1 MIIKMTTNPIKS
13 FSIYGL
19 FGTTDVHIPLD
30 EPVKILVGEN
40 GLGKTQVLNLFY
52 YTLTQKFSKL
62 AEFYFD
68 KLVLTFAN
76 GKIFEFKNNK
86 NVLSHNPPFEKQK

>member
-1 MIIKMTTNPIKS
+1 MFLKMTINPIKS

-52 YTLTQKFSKL
+52 YTLTQNFSKL
-62 AEFYFD
+62 KEYNFD
-68 KLVLTFAN
+68 RLVLTFCLICYT
-76 GKIFEFKNNK
+76 KIM
-86 NVLSHNPPFEKQK
+86 L